1 MIHILNI
8 KRPRFMLSNILQV
21 QMNHKVDIEMLG
33 NERINKIVDENSIVS
48 VTFSITQDNLIQ

>member
-1 MIHILNI
+1 
-8 KRPRFMLSNILQV
+8 MLSNILQV